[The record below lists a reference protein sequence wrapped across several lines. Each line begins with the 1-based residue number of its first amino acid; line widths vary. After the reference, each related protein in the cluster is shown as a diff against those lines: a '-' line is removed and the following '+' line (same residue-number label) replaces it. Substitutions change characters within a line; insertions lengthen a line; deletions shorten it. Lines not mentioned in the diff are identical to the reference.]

1 MQSDGS
7 GTSGWETRSRH
18 HRSYPHLQSSVC
30 RLQASAATGSH
41 NQCFQQVQE
50 DMWRTR
56 SVCKEWD
63 FVSEGTELSVG
74 RFSIEYFTPLTLG
87 GQHQGVFSNED
98 VTEVWVVAKS
108 EAINKVRAGPMVG

>member
-1 MQSDGS
+1 M
-7 GTSGWETRSRH
+7 
-18 HRSYPHLQSSVC
+18 C
-30 RLQASAATGSH
+30 RLQAPAATGSH

-50 DMWRTR
+50 DLCRVR

-74 RFSIEYFTPLTLG
+74 RSSIEYSTPLTLG

-98 VTEVWVVAKS
+98 VTEVWAVAKS
-108 EAINKVRAGPMVG
+108 ETINKVRNLKIGTKGEEVPHPDEEEVDRSCPLAGFIYWNK